1 MMHETAPVN
10 VAPVAGR
17 MPFAGGL
24 PLRVLALA
32 ALAAAM
38 LAGCAGP
45 PPKDAFLLPG
55 STVEERQMQS
65 RLYETRDE
73 VKLIAAGIGV
83 LQDMGYS
90 IDETEKSLG
99 LVTASKTVDARSN
112 AQMAGAVALI
122 LLGGKPPPIDRAQTI
137 RVSLVT
143 TPSQLKK
150 GGFIARVTFQR
161 IIINSEG
168 NISRVETIND
178 KKIYQEFFEK
188 LSKSVFL
195 EGHQL

>member
-1 MMHETAPVN
+1 VHQPSSAQK
-10 VAPVAGR
+10 A
-17 MPFAGGL
+17 PFAGGA
-24 PLRVLALA
+24 PWRALA
-32 ALAAAM
+32 ALALVVPL
-38 LAGCAGP
+38 LAGCNTA

-55 STVEERQMQS
+55 STIEARQMQS
-65 RLYETRDE
+65 RLYETKDE
-73 VKLIAAGIGV
+73 VKLIAAGIAV

-122 LLGGKPPPIDRAQTI
+122 LMGGKPPPIDRAQTI

-143 TPSQLKK
+143 IPSRLKK

-178 KKIYQEFFEK
+178 KKIYQDFFEK

>member
-1 MMHETAPVN
+1 MGGAHPARKTPVG
-10 VAPVAGR
+10 ARPPLKRRRLGR
-17 MPFAGGL
+17 LLLAAVLL
-24 PLRVLALA
+24 PVLALTA
-32 ALAAAM
+32 
-38 LAGCAGP
+38 CQTP

-55 STVEERQMQS
+55 STVEEREMQS
-65 RLYETRDE
+65 RLYETKDE

-112 AQMAGAVALI
+112 AQMAGAVAVI
-122 LLGGKPPPIDRAQTI
+122 LLGGNPPPIDRAQTI

-150 GGFIARVTFQR
+150 GEFIARVTFQR

-168 NISRVETIND
+168 NVSRVETIND

-195 EGHQL
+195 EGHHL